1 MSNSSARTIA
11 SLPKQIGGDWFP
23 PAASRSAHRGRHV
36 GESLISDCY
45 YSGMTKNLGN
55 AERSAP
61 KQPAS
66 SSALSRLAPALFPL
80 AVVALGYLIG
90 WQFFGF

>member
-1 MSNSSARTIA
+1 MLSTDRIVLSGKSDEFHGRRENRPVS
-11 SLPKQIGGDWFP
+11 G
-23 PAASRSAHRGRHV
+23 AAQHV

-45 YSGMTKNLGN
+45 YSGIMTKNLGN
-55 AERSAP
+55 AVRNAP
-61 KQPAS
+61 KEPAR

>member
-1 MSNSSARTIA
+1 MENAKNR
-11 SLPKQIGGDWFP
+11 PVP
-23 PAASRSAHRGRHV
+23 GRAQHV
-36 GESLISDCY
+36 AESLISDCY
-45 YSGMTKNLGN
+45 YWTMTKNLGN
-55 AERSAP
+55 AVRNAP
-61 KQPAS
+61 KEPAR